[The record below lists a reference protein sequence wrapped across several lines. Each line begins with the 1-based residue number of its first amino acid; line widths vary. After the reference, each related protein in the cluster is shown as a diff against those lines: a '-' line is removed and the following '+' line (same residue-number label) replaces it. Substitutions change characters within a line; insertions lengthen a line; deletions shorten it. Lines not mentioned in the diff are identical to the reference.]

1 MYSNKLSR
9 GKKSYIVIVM
19 KSYIV
24 LFMMKQFSLQ
34 VIYKPGRAN

>member
-9 GKKSYIVIVM
+9 GKKSYIV
-19 KSYIV
+19 

-34 VIYKPGRAN
+34 MIYKPGRAN